1 MCITSLENL
10 TAESLLTPPGVD
22 LRDCID
28 DFRAGLTTW
37 IGVFRGDTR
46 LGLTNLISISSSSDV
61 ALCMN
66 VQKYCFCARLFY
78 AMLCWRYAFVSCLCT
93 ETCILFFVVCS
104 LRKSRQLNT
113 HRSTTQAVAY
123 IFSSFPKS
131 TQQPRSMSGRVLLVN
146 L

>member
-66 VQKYCFCARLFY
+66 MHKDFLICFCELSLHRD
-78 AMLCWRYAFVSCLCT
+78 MHT
-93 ETCILFFVVCS
+93 IFVVCS
-104 LRKSRQLNT
+104 LTKSRQLNT
-113 HRSTTQAVAY
+113 YKYDARSYIMYSAV
-123 IFSSFPKS
+123 FQNLHSSHKACQGES
-131 TQQPRSMSGRVLLVN
+131 C
-146 L
+146 

>member
-66 VQKYCFCARLFY
+66 MQKYFVICFCELSLHRDMYTIF
-78 AMLCWRYAFVSCLCT
+78 CCLLI
-93 ETCILFFVVCS
+93 EEE
-104 LRKSRQLNT
+104 
-113 HRSTTQAVAY
+113 
-123 IFSSFPKS
+123 
-131 TQQPRSMSGRVLLVN
+131 
-146 L
+146 